1 MKAIKGAFAMQ
12 LVQNR
17 FPGILLLLNLNADRV
32 FTIGTILAGLL
43 AGAFLGT
50 AIVGH

>member
-1 MKAIKGAFAMQ
+1 MQ
-12 LVQNR
+12 LVR
-17 FPGILLLLNLNADRV
+17 KAFPGLTLLLNINVDRL
-32 FTIGTILAGLL
+32 FTVGTIVVGLL